1 MISFRSVTFHGDP
14 SEIKWYF
21 KQGLYLIFIMSLT
34 GPGGNKHVSET
45 EGAEI
50 ISDFDQNDELD
61 IDIKLESCDDDENDV
76 QNDDEEPKVIPIESS
91 SSFGVQICKVCSKEL
106 F

>member
-1 MISFRSVTFHGDP
+1 
-14 SEIKWYF
+14 
-21 KQGLYLIFIMSLT
+21 MSLT

-76 QNDDEEPKVIPIESS
+76 QNDDEEPKVIP
-91 SSFGVQICKVCSKEL
+91 SSFGVQICEVCSKS
-106 F
+106 FKSMKNFKKNT

>member
-1 MISFRSVTFHGDP
+1 
-14 SEIKWYF
+14 
-21 KQGLYLIFIMSLT
+21 MSLLT

-50 ISDFDQNDELD
+50 ISDFDQSDELD

-91 SSFGVQICKVCSKEL
+91 SSADL
-106 F
+106 